1 MLEKLVEVLLF
12 ELLCLIVGNVAVLTG
27 LGLAHLWMRW
37 E

>member
-1 MLEKLVEVLLF
+1 MPEKIIEFLLF
-12 ELLCLIVGNVAVLTG
+12 NLLCWIVGLVAVLTG